1 MFGYVRI
8 YKPELKVREY
18 EFYRS
23 TYCGLCRAMGK
34 CTGQCS
40 RLTLSYDL
48 TFLALVRMGASGEIP
63 KIGRA
68 ACLAHPFQKRQY
80 IKENPTLEYCAAA
93 SALLN
98 YHKIKDDIS
107 DERGA
112 KRLAALAALPFLA
125 HSRRRAV
132 KKMGL
137 AALDMSIAERLS
149 ELDRVEAERKKSV
162 DEPARIFG
170 ELLADIFSFGTEGN
184 TERIL
189 KSLGA
194 SVGRWI
200 YIADALDD
208 WESDAECGRYNPFIL
223 LYGKDKPTSEELESI
238 KIAIKNELVSA
249 ESALDLMDI
258 ENADLKNTV
267 ENILFL
273 GLPAR
278 ITEMTTDKKEG
289 KKNKR
294 PHIRPQGS
302 RYGSRTTH
310 RKEEH
315 K

>member
-48 TFLALVRMGASGEIP
+48 TFLALARMGASGEIP
-63 KIGRA
+63 EIGKS
-68 ACLAHPFQKRQY
+68 ACLAHPFQKKHY
-80 IKENPTLEYCAAA
+80 VKGNPTLEYCAAA

-107 DERGA
+107 DERGV
-112 KRLAALAALPFLA
+112 KRLAAIAALPFVA
-125 HSRRRAV
+125 YGRRRAV

-137 AALDMSIAERLS
+137 APLDLSISERLS
-149 ELDRVEAERKKSV
+149 ELSRVEAERKRSV

-170 ELLADIFSFGTEGN
+170 ELLADIFAFGVEGDSA
-184 TERIL
+184 RIL
-189 KSLGA
+189 RALGMA
-194 SVGRWI
+194 VGRWI

-223 LYGKDKPTSEELESI
+223 LYGKDKPTSEELEGI

-258 ENADLKNTV
+258 ENADLKNIV

-278 ITEMTTDKKEG
+278 ITEMTADKK
-289 KKNKR
+289 R
-294 PHIRPQGS
+294 
-302 RYGSRTTH
+302 
-310 RKEEH
+310 
-315 K
+315 